1 MRHGCQTEIVLLCQ
15 IQDLAVK
22 AMFDTGCSPGNYMS
36 HAFFHA
42 NAGVLQDYLIPCQPE
57 RVDLATSNS
66 TQSITQHLVI
76 EARHVDTRGVMRTV
90 KLRFGILEGLR
101 FDVVIG
107 FYAIAMNFMDV
118 MQDLLTIQLEHQES
132 QTHGLAMLYGT
143 TPHLLMI
150 NSSPTSE
157 VETDDSRSSTPASI
171 PSVQPLSRDW
181 GHSVQFM
188 LRWPCIYCPEQ
199 KAQQTAW
206 EVNHPVGDH
215 DFGDRGDRQY

>member
-15 IQDLAVK
+15 TQDLAVK

-42 NAGVLQDYLIPCQPE
+42 NAGHICPPE

-66 TQSITQHLVI
+66 TQSITQHLAI
-76 EARHVDTRGVMRTV
+76 EARHVDTRGVRRTV
-90 KLRFGILEGLR
+90 KLCFGILEGLR
-101 FDVVIG
+101 FYVVIG
-107 FYAIAMNFMDV
+107 LYAIAMNFMDV

-132 QTHGLAMLYGT
+132 QTHSLAMLYGT
-143 TPHLLMI
+143 TPHLLMV

-157 VETDDSRSSTPASI
+157 VKTDDSRSSTPASI
-171 PSVQPLSRDW
+171 SSVQPLSRDW

-188 LRWPCIYCPEQ
+188 LRWPCIFCPEQ
-199 KAQQTAW
+199 L
-206 EVNHPVGDH
+206 
-215 DFGDRGDRQY
+215 